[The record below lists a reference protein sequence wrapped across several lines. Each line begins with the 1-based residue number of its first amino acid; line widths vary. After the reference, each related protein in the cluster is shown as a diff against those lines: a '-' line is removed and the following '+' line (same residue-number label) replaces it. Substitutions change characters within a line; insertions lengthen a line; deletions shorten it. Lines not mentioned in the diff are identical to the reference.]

1 MILGLLVFSLVP
13 LATAVAC
20 AGAPDRGWR
29 EAVVRAAL
37 AWGLGVLVFS
47 EVLGALHALAFG
59 PVLAGWLGAHGILLV
74 ILWRRRSGLM
84 RPVFPVRLWSLA
96 GLPALALVTALI
108 APPNTPDA
116 LSYHLP
122 RQAMWI
128 QQGSLDHFL
137 TVNDRALMMPPLAEL
152 IQAHALLLSGGDWF
166 ANLPQWFAY
175 VLGIVVVSLFAR
187 DLGGGSRAQWLAAL
201 VFATLPMA
209 WHEATGAKNDLL
221 VAVWL
226 AIFARYAVRLFGAT
240 APLTADWLAGGVAL
254 GLALATKTTALVFC
268 LPVLA
273 LLARAAWR
281 APRPAVLFA
290 VAVLLPATPH
300 ALRNYAW
307 YGTPLG
313 IHRAADGGEQAVVRP
328 TLRGTASNLL
338 RNATLHLATP
348 WSAVNRKMASAVVR
362 LHAWLR
368 ADVNDPRTTLWVLH
382 YGVDWGPRDEMIAGA
397 PVQFLLGCAAALA
410 LLLGRFRPAGV
421 IATWGIVA
429 GGLVVYCVVLKW
441 QPAGARLHL
450 PAFVM
455 LAPLIAVMAEN
466 LGGRAVML
474 VAAVCV
480 LGWMPSAET
489 SDRPLWSAPRL
500 WAASRWENYFRF
512 DPPEAARQD
521 ACVRALLAAKVSSL
535 QIVSR
540 HGFPWP
546 LMHRWQTEAGAGA
559 RFWGGLPESARTPP
573 DAVLVLDLIAHP
585 PSLQP
590 SNAHER
596 YVRVGPTGPYALYLP
611 ESRAAMLRSISALQS
626 SNEPAVAAA
635 TSIASKR

>member
-1 MILGLLVFSLVP
+1 MILGLLVFSIVP
-13 LATAVAC
+13 LATAVVYAE
-20 AGAPDRGWR
+20 APERGWR

-37 AWGLGVLVFS
+37 AWGFGVLVFS
-47 EVLGALHALAFG
+47 EVLGVLHALAFG
-59 PVLAGWLGAHGILLV
+59 PVLAGWLVAHGVLLAFP
-74 ILWRRRSGLM
+74 WCRRSRIA
-84 RPVFPVRLWSLA
+84 RPAFPIRLWWLA

-152 IQAHALLLSGGDWF
+152 IQTHALLLSGGDWW

-175 VLGIVVVSLFAR
+175 VLGMVVVSLFAR
-187 DLGGGSRAQWLAAL
+187 DLGGGTRAQWLAAL
-201 VFATLPMA
+201 VFATVPMA

-226 AIFARYAVRLFGAT
+226 AIFARYAVRIVSPTTRPVAE
-240 APLTADWLAGGVAL
+240 WLAAGAAL

-273 LLARAAWR
+273 VLVRAAWR
-281 APRPAVLFA
+281 APRPAALFA
-290 VAVLLPATPH
+290 AAALLPAAPH

-313 IHRAADGGEQAVVRP
+313 IHRAEDGGEQAVVRP

-348 WSAVNRKMASAVVR
+348 WSAVNRKMASAVGR
-362 LHAWLR
+362 MHSWLGV
-368 ADVNDPRTTLWVLH
+368 DVNDPRTTLWVLH

-397 PVQFLLGCAAALA
+397 PIQFLLGCVAALA
-410 LLLGRFRPAGV
+410 LLIGRFRPAGAG
-421 IATWGIVA
+421 ATLGIVA
-429 GGLVVYCVVLKW
+429 GGLLLYCVVLKW

-455 LAPLIAVMAEN
+455 VAPLIAVVIEN
-466 LGGRAVML
+466 IGARLVVL
-474 VAAVCV
+474 VAGACV
-480 LGWMPSAET
+480 LGWLPSAET

-500 WAASRWENYFRF
+500 WQTSRWENYFRF
-512 DPPEAARQD
+512 NPPEAAHQD
-521 ACVRALLAAKVSSL
+521 ACVRALLAAKASSL

-546 LMHRWQTEAGAGA
+546 LMRRWQTEAGAGA
-559 RFWGGLPESARTPP
+559 RFWGGLPASARTPP
-573 DAVLVLDLIAHP
+573 DAVLVLDLVAHP

-590 SNAHER
+590 PNAHER
-596 YVRVGPTGPYALYLP
+596 FVRVALTGPYALYLP
-611 ESRAAMLRSISALQS
+611 ESRAAMVRSISALQS
-626 SNEPAVAAA
+626 VSEPPVAPA
-635 TSIASKR
+635 TSAASKR